1 MVIPNYQLIKEAEW
15 YYLAK
20 RRFILTNFV
29 NADALNSKLVE
40 LKELGGHFIPLAP
53 PPMMITP
60 RGDKSSPG
68 GKLGV
73 GESTDD
79 SKQARNISPLVLN
92 TKDKAFDIGSEIIGR
107 SSPLT
112 VKPHPKVDAQSDGS
126 AEKKREDRRSVDR
139 RSGVFVEGVN
149 LEEVSLLNRRKS
161 KELVLKVKKS
171 STDSLESLGQKKSHE
186 KVDTDV
192 SGFGKDNIKS
202 KVSTNE
208 IASLEPEKDKG
219 VARSASIEDALVELK
234 KERTKSKSDSVE
246 SVESVASKIGKGPS
260 KDGPD
265 SAKTDSA
272 NRKAISDTVRAG
284 SEDRKFNLEKS
295 VEKDSGGETRRSSAT
310 SDSKHSDDSVSV
322 IPHRDG
328 SVSSPLVTDV
338 SIQLTKTDGRS
349 ECYIP
354 LAEGKMGIEVDNSFE
369 DDPDN
374 EGILKRCSSFAGFRT
389 ETPCAAIK
397 SEDESLSQAHSP
409 VKGFHPNFVGP
420 IGRFRHFSAPL
431 SGQGTPKSRVSTLP
445 QTPSWMS
452 SRGSFT
458 EDGKTI
464 LCQIYGK

>member
-79 SKQARNISPLVLN
+79 SKQARNISPLVLKS
-92 TKDKAFDIGSEIIGR
+92 KDKVFDIGSEIIGR

-112 VKPHPKVDAQSDGS
+112 IKPHPKVDVQSDGS

-139 RSGVFVEGVN
+139 SSGVFVEGVN

-171 STDSLESLGQKKSHE
+171 STDSLESLGMRKSNE
-186 KVDTDV
+186 KVDTDI
-192 SGFGKDNIKS
+192 SSFGKDNIKS
-202 KVSTNE
+202 KVGTNE
-208 IASLEPEKDKG
+208 NASWEPEKDKG
-219 VARSASIEDALVELK
+219 VTRSATIEDALVELK

-246 SVESVASKIGKGPS
+246 SVESVASKIGKGLS

-265 SAKTDSA
+265 SAKTEPA
-272 NRKAISDTVRAG
+272 NRKDSKVSVSDAVRAG
-284 SEDRKFNLEKS
+284 SEDRNISLEKNG
-295 VEKDSGGETRRSSAT
+295 EKDSGGETRRSSAT

-458 EDGKTI
+458 EDGKM
-464 LCQIYGK
+464 LVL